1 MPVDKLNLIMRVHY
15 MKGYLDRNRS
25 RRYHKKLPTINK
37 LEDFPEFGIH
47 RHIHRLAV
55 FLKHWKQ
62 GAVTKEVAVDLI
74 YEKSQQ
80 QLLRRPVL
88 IKEIE
93 DSVFKAFGTT
103 TRGKVQSRNQFSS
116 IRNLTSKG
124 SFWSCHLPRL
134 RSEVQDQVKINRVVE
149 EFPYSVADLWECS
162 PLRPEGMSCEHI
174 LSCLFEPDEL
184 IAAGNLAKSEVM
196 SLKKWMHVG
205 FDHCDLFCPN
215 PMRGYSGIN
224 FNKKPSA
231 RCRDNT
237 GRRKYVVLEIDGLRL
252 DNQASVIDF
261 LTRVEGTTLRMVV
274 YSGRKSL
281 HATFD
286 AFPNEE
292 DNRRFI
298 SNLVTYGGDSRMY
311 FPEQQSRLPA
321 VARRNIRGQVER
333 TSSGDICQRC
343 IFLNPKY

>member
-1 MPVDKLNLIMRVHY
+1 M
-15 MKGYLDRNRS
+15 
-25 RRYHKKLPTINK
+25 
-37 LEDFPEFGIH
+37 
-47 RHIHRLAV
+47 
-55 FLKHWKQ
+55 
-62 GAVTKEVAVDLI
+62 
-74 YEKSQQ
+74 
-80 QLLRRPVL
+80 
-88 IKEIE
+88 
-93 DSVFKAFGTT
+93 FGTT

-124 SFWSCHLPRL
+124 SFWSCDLPRL
-134 RSEVQDQVKINRVVE
+134 RSEIQDPEKINRVVE

-224 FNKKPSA
+224 FNKKPSV

-292 DNRRFI
+292 DNWRFI

-343 IFLNPKY
+343 IFLTLNINLEMSENTERKMPKLWYQAPNNFWMPDSRGKYICYSKSNVAKRLKLELGQSNEKIEKTIGKALQKM